1 MDFIFLNEGG
11 ERSRPVKAWVNG
23 VPVEGAVQKQLY
35 NIASMTEIVGPHV
48 AVMPDVHLGKGAAV
62 GSVVPTIGALIPST
76 VGVDIGCG
84 MLAVRLNLNS
94 HDLFDTSGLRESIEQ
109 AVPVGFGQ
117 HSEARL
123 PERTRLVWGNLQ
135 SRLHDMSDRLRG
147 KHGDL
152 PSEKR
157 AHCQLGTLGGGNHF
171 IEVCEDQHHSLWLM
185 LHSGSRNIGNRIGQH
200 FIGLAKRDME
210 RLGVRL
216 PDKDLAYLRE
226 GSEYY
231 EDYVE
236 AVQWAQDYALQ
247 NRQIMLEELLKA
259 LRKHFARR
267 DQEVDALDEAV
278 QCHHNYVSRETHFGA
293 EMWITRKGAV
303 RARDGELVIIPGSMG
318 ARSYIARGL
327 GNPESFDSCSHGAG
341 RRMSRSEAKRRF
353 TRDDL
358 RQQTHGVEC
367 RKDNGV
373 LDEIPAAYKDIDAVM
388 AAQESLVK
396 PLFALKQLI
405 CVKG

>member
-1 MDFIFLNEGG
+1 
-11 ERSRPVKAWVNG
+11 
-23 VPVEGAVQKQLY
+23 
-35 NIASMTEIVGPHV
+35 
-48 AVMPDVHLGKGAAV
+48 
-62 GSVVPTIGALIPST
+62 
-76 VGVDIGCG
+76 
-84 MLAVRLNLNS
+84 
-94 HDLFDTSGLRESIEQ
+94 
-109 AVPVGFGQ
+109 
-117 HSEARL
+117 
-123 PERTRLVWGNLQ
+123 
-135 SRLHDMSDRLRG
+135 
-147 KHGDL
+147 
-152 PSEKR
+152 
-157 AHCQLGTLGGGNHF
+157 
-171 IEVCEDQHHSLWLM
+171 
-185 LHSGSRNIGNRIGQH
+185 
-200 FIGLAKRDME
+200 ME

-396 PLFALKQLI
+396 PLFSLKQLI